1 MEIFKI
7 IGIGFLTCIVAIII
21 KQIRPEFYIV
31 VVLSGTIIILFLII
45 DQLKIVFDYFLTIF
59 NKTTLNYELFSSVL
73 KIIGVGFLTEFA
85 NGVCIDTGNSS
96 IGEKIVF
103 AGKIVIVCLSLPI
116 VSSLLNVIIEIL
128 P

>member
-7 IGIGFLTCIVAIII
+7 IGIGLLTCIVAIII
-21 KQIRPEFYIV
+21 KQVRPEFYIV
-31 VVLSGTIIILFLII
+31 VVLSGATVILFLVI

-59 NKTTLNYELFSSVL
+59 NKTSLNYELFASVL
-73 KIIGVGFLTEFA
+73 KIVGVGFLTEFA
-85 NGVCIDTGNSS
+85 NGICVDTGNSS

-116 VSSLLNVIIEIL
+116 ISSLLNVIIEIL

>member
-7 IGIGFLTCIVAIII
+7 IGIGLLTCIVAIII